1 MTQDN
6 PIRILMVDDHAM
18 MRIGL
23 ATFLASYD
31 DFELV
36 GEASSGVEA
45 VELCEQLEP
54 DVVLMDLVM
63 QDMDGVEATQV
74 ILSKQPDTKIIALTS
89 FEEADLVRGVLQAGA
104 LGYLLKG
111 VSSDDLARAIR
122 AAVDGTPTLSPEA
135 TQILIEETRRPTH
148 THFEMTDRELE
159 ILALIADG
167 LNNREIAEQ
176 LFVSRSTIK
185 THVSNIL
192 TKLGVSSRTEAV
204 AYAIENDLIS
214 R

>member
-1 MTQDN
+1 MTQDS

-89 FEEADLVRGVLQAGA
+89 FEEAGLVRGVLQAGA
-104 LGYLLKG
+104 VGYLLKG

-122 AAVDGTPTLSPEA
+122 AAVEGTPTLSPEA

-159 ILALIADG
+159 VLVLVADG
-167 LNNREIAEQ
+167 LNNREIADQ
-176 LFVSRSTIK
+176 LFVSRSTVK

>member
-45 VELCEQLEP
+45 VALCEQLDP

-104 LGYLLKG
+104 VGYLLKG
-111 VSSDDLARAIR
+111 VSSDDLATAIR
-122 AAVDGTPTLSPEA
+122 AAVEGTPTLSPEA
-135 TQILIEETRRPTH
+135 TQILIEETRRPTR

-159 ILALIADG
+159 VLALIADG
-167 LNNREIAEQ
+167 LNNREIADQ
-176 LFVSRSTIK
+176 LYVSRSTVK

-204 AYAIENDLIS
+204 AYAIENDLIA

>member
-1 MTQDN
+1 MTQDS

-45 VELCEQLEP
+45 VELCEQLGP

-104 LGYLLKG
+104 VGYLLKG
-111 VSSDDLARAIR
+111 VSSDDLATAIR
-122 AAVDGTPTLSPEA
+122 AAVEGMPTLSPEA
-135 TQILIEETRRPTH
+135 TQILIEETRRPARTY
-148 THFEMTDRELE
+148 FEMTDRELE

-167 LNNREIAEQ
+167 LNNREIADQ
-176 LFVSRSTIK
+176 LYVSRSTVK

-204 AYAIENDLIS
+204 AYAIENNLIS

>member
-54 DVVLMDLVM
+54 EVVLMDLVM

-104 LGYLLKG
+104 VGYLLKG

-135 TQILIEETRRPTH
+135 TQILIEETRRPTR

-167 LNNREIAEQ
+167 LNNREIADQ

>member
-1 MTQDN
+1 MVQDS

-23 ATFLASYD
+23 ATFLASFD

-45 VELCEQLEP
+45 VELCEQLDP

-89 FEEADLVRGVLQAGA
+89 FEEADLVRGVLQVGA
-104 LGYLLKG
+104 VGYLLKG

-122 AAVDGTPTLSPEA
+122 AAVEGTPTLSPEA
-135 TQILIEETRRPTH
+135 TQILIEETRRPAR

-167 LNNREIAEQ
+167 LNNREIADQ
-176 LFVSRSTIK
+176 LYVSRSTIK

-192 TKLGVSSRTEAV
+192 TKLGVSSRTKAV

>member
-1 MTQDN
+1 MTQN
-6 PIRILMVDDHAM
+6 SPIRILMVDDHAM

-23 ATFLASYD
+23 ATFLGSFD

-36 GEASSGVEA
+36 GEATSGVEA
-45 VELCEQLEP
+45 VRLCEQLEP

-63 QDMDGVEATQV
+63 QDMGGVAATEA
-74 ILSKQPDTKIIALTS
+74 ILKRQPEIKIIALTS
-89 FEEADLVRGVLQAGA
+89 FEDADLVRGVLQAGA
-104 LGYLLKG
+104 VGYLLKG
-111 VSSDDLARAIR
+111 VSSDDLAKAIR
-122 AAVDGTPTLSPEA
+122 AAVEGMPTLAPEA
-135 TQILIEETRRPTH
+135 TQILIEQTCRPTR

-159 ILALIADG
+159 VLALLADG

-176 LFVSRSTIK
+176 LYVSRSTVK

>member
-1 MTQDN
+1 MTEN
-6 PIRILMVDDHAM
+6 NAIRILMVDDHAM

-23 ATFLASYD
+23 ATFLGSYD
-31 DFELV
+31 DFDLV

-45 VELCEQLEP
+45 VELCEELEP

-63 QDMDGVEATQV
+63 QDMDGVAATKT
-74 ILSKQPDTKIIALTS
+74 ILTKQPDTKIIALTS
-89 FEEADLVRGVLQAGA
+89 FEEAELVRGVLQAGA
-104 LGYLLKG
+104 VGYLLKG
-111 VSSDDLARAIR
+111 VSSDELASAIR
-122 AAVDGTPTLSPEA
+122 AAVEGTPTLAPEA
-135 TQILIEETRRPTH
+135 TQILIEETRRPAR

-159 ILALIADG
+159 VLALIADG
-167 LNNREIAEQ
+167 LNNREIADE
-176 LFVSRSTIK
+176 LYLSRSTVK

>member
-1 MTQDN
+1 MMQDS

>member
-1 MTQDN
+1 MTQN
-6 PIRILMVDDHAM
+6 SPIRILMVDDHAM

-23 ATFLASYD
+23 ATFLGSFD

-36 GEASSGVEA
+36 GEATSGVEA
-45 VELCEQLEP
+45 VRLCEQLEP

-63 QDMDGVEATQV
+63 QDMGGVAATEA
-74 ILSKQPDTKIIALTS
+74 ILERQPEIKIIALTS
-89 FEEADLVRGVLQAGA
+89 FEDADLVRGVLQAGA
-104 LGYLLKG
+104 VGYLLKG
-111 VSSDDLARAIR
+111 VSSDDLAKAIR
-122 AAVDGTPTLSPEA
+122 AAVEGMPTLAPEA
-135 TQILIEETRRPTH
+135 TQILIEQTCRPTR

-159 ILALIADG
+159 VLALLADG

-176 LFVSRSTIK
+176 LYVSRSTVK